1 VRKQPNHINRKAY
14 QKQEEPLVVTVA
26 QTVVD
31 KYAVMIKL
39 LNASVAEI
47 AVIGV
52 FRSQSFAGHAH
63 VIKMVIFSN

>member
-1 VRKQPNHINRKAY
+1 M
-14 QKQEEPLVVTVA
+14 VTVA

-39 LNASVAEI
+39 LNTSVAEI

-63 VIKMVIFSN
+63 VIKMVIFGN